1 VTERNHPT
9 RSDPAVRSA
18 WITTVGTISAAAIA
32 AFTAFATGLVQP
44 GPTVSGT
51 SSTTTVT
58 RTVTVHAK
66 TPDTAIASQR
76 PPAPGTFEV
85 RRQSGTNAVTLSHGY
100 NLDMDAT
107 TPDWDVGTGQYD
119 PRFDL
124 EFDGSSLST
133 DDAVLMTG
141 TVDADACAVAT
152 GYQKTI
158 DSSLLKPGVAMCLRT
173 SDRRLAALKVV
184 KMDPD
189 VRQSVTFDLTVWD
202 PPTRS

>member
-1 VTERNHPT
+1 VTERTHPT

-32 AFTAFATGLVQP
+32 AGTAFATGLVQP

-58 RTVTVHAK
+58 RTVTVAAK
-66 TPDTAIASQR
+66 ASGTASAAQQ
-76 PPAPGTFEV
+76 PADPGKFTL
-85 RRQSGTNAVTLSHGY
+85 RRQSGANPVTLSHGY
-100 NLDMDAT
+100 NLDLDAT

-141 TVDADACAVAT
+141 TVDAGACAVAT

-158 DSSLLKPGVAMCLRT
+158 DSSLLKPGVTMCLRT
-173 SDRRLAALKVV
+173 SDRRLAALKVE

-202 PPTRS
+202 PPTTS